1 MLSSREMQLA
11 LRHRLG
17 LAPSDRMPARCACGH
32 VLGANPYHFHSCTFH
47 RRRAVT
53 TRHDMLVDFCEALGR
68 DAGALVLAEDHSRD
82 HDWPDLEFWT
92 RGMADSGH
100 IISDVSVVCPTAP
113 SHRHTGRRRLACAE
127 ARSETKRQRYATLA
141 TEAGADNLPAV
152 FETFGGMSAATT
164 RLLHRL
170 ISSHAVRP
178 GVNTPRQFVRMIR
191 EGLSICLQRGNA
203 MVDHMGLRWAS
214 HASSRLAPLIQLPSD
229 SRRTRRGPSSQTGS
243 RHLRRHYVQRDIRR
257 RQFRC

>member
-1 MLSSREMQLA
+1 MLSRGHRFS
-11 LRHRLG
+11 LR
-17 LAPSDRMPARCACGH
+17 P
-32 VLGANPYHFHSCTFH
+32 
-47 RRRAVT
+47 
-53 TRHDMLVDFCEALGR
+53 LVW
-68 DAGALVLAEDHSRD
+68 DHMR
-82 HDWPDLEFWT
+82 T
-92 RGMADSGH
+92 VGG
-100 IISDVSVVCPTAP
+100 DV
-113 SHRHTGRRRLACAE
+113 CAE

-152 FETFGGMSAATT
+152 FETFGGMSASTT

-203 MVDHMGLRWAS
+203 MVDHMGLQWAS

-229 SRRTRRGPSSQTGS
+229 SRRTRCGLSSQTGS
-243 RHLRRHYVQRDIRR
+243 RHLRRYYERRDIRR

>member
-1 MLSSREMQLA
+1 
-11 LRHRLG
+11 
-17 LAPSDRMPARCACGH
+17 MPARCACGH

-53 TRHDMLVDFCEALGR
+53 TRHDMLVTVDFCEALGR

-100 IISDVSVVCPTAP
+100 IISDVS
-113 SHRHTGRRRLACAE
+113 
-127 ARSETKRQRYATLA
+127 
-141 TEAGADNLPAV
+141 
-152 FETFGGMSAATT
+152 
-164 RLLHRL
+164 
-170 ISSHAVRP
+170 SSHAVRP
-178 GVNTPRQFVRMIR
+178 GVSTPRQFVRMIR

-214 HASSRLAPLIQLPSD
+214 HASSRLASLIQLPSD
-229 SRRTRRGPSSQTGS
+229 SRRTRRGLSSQTGS
-243 RHLRRHYVQRDIRR
+243 RHLRRHYVQSDIRR